1 MTTSTSLKRTP
12 LHAVHVA
19 LDARL
24 VDFAGWEMPVQYRGV
39 IEEHLAVRRQA
50 GLFDVS
56 HMGEIV
62 VSGPGALATIQ
73 RLTPNDASRLNDG
86 QAQYSALTTDSGAP
100 VDDIMVHRVAADHF
114 FLCVNASNDAKD
126 FDWIK
131 HHAGPATEV
140 ERVSDGY
147 ALLALQ
153 GPAAPAI
160 LSGLTP
166 APVERLASFEFV
178 DGTVAGKPARIA
190 RTGYTGEDG
199 FELYCAP
206 QDAVSIWQALM
217 EQGKAHGIEPV
228 GLGARDTL
236 RLEACMRLYGND
248 MTESTSLL
256 EAGLGWMV
264 KFDKGDFLGRQ
275 ALLQQKEAGLS
286 RKLAGFEMVERGVAR
301 HGYPVSVDGGIA
313 GEVTSGTYAPFLRKN
328 LGLAYLPA
336 GRTALGAEFD
346 IIIRAKPVR
355 ARVVRTPFYKRER

>member
-1 MTTSTSLKRTP
+1 
-12 LHAVHVA
+12 
-19 LDARL
+19 
-24 VDFAGWEMPVQYRGV
+24 VQYRGV

-62 VSGPGALATIQ
+62 VSGPGALGTIQ
-73 RLTPNDASRLNDG
+73 RLTPNDASRLRDG
-86 QAQYSALTTDSGAP
+86 QAQYSALTTETGAP
-100 VDDIMVHRVAADHF
+100 VDDILVHRVAADRF
-114 FLCVNASNDAKD
+114 FLCVNASNDEKD
-126 FDWIK
+126 FHWIRD
-131 HHAGPATEV
+131 HLGPGTQV
-140 ERVSDGY
+140 ERVSESY

-153 GPAAPAI
+153 GPSAQAI
-160 LSGLTP
+160 LADLTS
-166 APVERLASFEFV
+166 APVTSLAAFAFV
-178 DGTVAGKPARIA
+178 DDKVAGRAARIA

-206 QDAVSIWQALM
+206 GDAVAIWDAVM
-217 EQGKAHGIEPV
+217 ENGRPHGIEPV

-248 MTESTSLL
+248 MSESTSLL
-256 EAGLGWMV
+256 EAGLGWLV

-275 ALLQQKEAGLS
+275 ALLRQKEAGLS

-301 HGYPVSVDGGIA
+301 HGYPVSVDGQVA

-336 GRTALGAEFD
+336 ARTSQGSEFD